1 MTESGI
7 RVIKH
12 FDYKEDEFADPICIL
27 GMPGIADV
35 GKFAIDSLIG
45 QLDAKNFMDFI
56 FSVSAYLNSLIN
68 GYFTN
73 FSMFFYLPK
82 DSIKNWS

>member
-1 MTESGI
+1 MTQSGI

-12 FDYKEDEFADPICIL
+12 ANFNEEEFIDPICIL

-45 QLDAKNFMDFI
+45 QLKAQNYG
-56 FSVSAYLNSLIN
+56 V
-68 GYFTN
+68 T
-73 FSMFFYLPK
+73 P
-82 DSIKNWS
+82 

>member
-12 FDYKEDEFADPICIL
+12 NDFKEDEFVDPICIL

-45 QLDAKNFMDFI
+45 QLDAKNLWI
-56 FSVSAYLNSLIN
+56 LSLMII
-68 GYFTN
+68 
-73 FSMFFYLPK
+73 LQEL
-82 DSIKNWS
+82 